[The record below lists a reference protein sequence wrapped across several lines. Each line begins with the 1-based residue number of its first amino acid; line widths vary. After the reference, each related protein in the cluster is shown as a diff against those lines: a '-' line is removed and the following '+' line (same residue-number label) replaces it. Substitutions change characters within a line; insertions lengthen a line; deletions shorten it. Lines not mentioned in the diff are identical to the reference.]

1 MVQEE
6 RNNKTDF
13 IPILGYHYTQVR
25 MLHWA
30 IFYPKRNEHDLLK
43 L

>member
-13 IPILGYHYTQVR
+13 IPILGYHYTQECYIEQSFTQSV
-25 MLHWA
+25 MNT
-30 IFYPKRNEHDLLK
+30 IC
-43 L
+43 